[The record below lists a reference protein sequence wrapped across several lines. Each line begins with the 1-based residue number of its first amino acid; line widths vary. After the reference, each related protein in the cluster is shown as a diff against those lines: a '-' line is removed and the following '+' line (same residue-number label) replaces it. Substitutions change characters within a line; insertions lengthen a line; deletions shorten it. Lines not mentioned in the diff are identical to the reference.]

1 MEKPKKQNLKLSW
14 LLILIGMVLI
24 LVAGYFL
31 LKPVSPQATALPSEV
46 SVAEAAKLRDAGAFV
61 LDVRQPE
68 EWEQAH
74 IQGATLI
81 PLGELQARSNEVPKD
96 VKVVVVCRS
105 GNRSQQGR
113 EILLAA
119 GFTQVTSMS
128 GGVTQWQSE
137 GNPVVSGP

>member
-1 MEKPKKQNLKLSW
+1 MEKTKKQNLKSPW
-14 LLILIGMVLI
+14 LLIIIGLALI

-31 LKPVSPQATALPSEV
+31 LKPAPTQTTTLPSEV
-46 SVAEAAKLRDAGAFV
+46 SVAEAATLRDAGAFV

-74 IQGATLI
+74 IPGATLI
-81 PLGELQARSNEVPKD
+81 PLGELQARSNEIPKD
-96 VKVVVVCRS
+96 AKVLVVCRS

-113 EILLAA
+113 EILIAA
-119 GFTQVTSMS
+119 GFSQVTSMS

>member
-1 MEKPKKQNLKLSW
+1 MAIVI
-14 LLILIGMVLI
+14 LLA
-24 LVAGYFL
+24 AGYLFF
-31 LKPVSPQATALPSEV
+31 KPDSTQVSALPSDV
-46 SVAEAAKLRDAGAFV
+46 SVAEAIKLRDAGAFV

-105 GNRSQQGR
+105 GNRSKQGR
-113 EILLAA
+113 DILINA
-119 GFTQVTSMS
+119 GFTQVTSMT
-128 GGVTQWQSE
+128 GGVTQWQLE

>member
-1 MEKPKKQNLKLSW
+1 MEKTKKQNLKLSW
-14 LLILIGMVLI
+14 FLILIGLVLI
-24 LVAGYFL
+24 LTAGYFL
-31 LKPVSPQATALPSEV
+31 LKPATTQTTALPSEV
-46 SVAEAAKLRDAGAFV
+46 SVAEAATLRDAGAFV

-74 IQGATLI
+74 ISGATLI
-81 PLGELQARSNEVPKD
+81 PLGELEARSNEVPKD

-105 GNRSQQGR
+105 GNRSKQGR
-113 EILLAA
+113 DILINA

-128 GGVTQWQSE
+128 GGVTQWQLE